1 MMLLTTP
8 NTLSDQQCRE
18 LEAFKM
24 RTKEAKLYRRAKVIL
39 YRNGGYTPDEIEEH
53 TDYSEREQRY
63 LVRRYREEGIAG
75 LADRPR
81 SGRPKGSCHHPE
93 VPSPGKTDTPYD
105 MTSGS
110 SQEDA
115 QEKTILPVP
124 TPPQEPPYEG
134 KEEKKNA
141 EKKEEEKKEKK
152 KCNKGS
158 TLSLW
163 ARLTLESMHAYHPKR
178 YLRQRAHMVL
188 LRDKGYSMDEIADM
202 LDATV
207 TTVNQICAQYD
218 RHQLAG
224 LYRHPGSGRPSRL
237 LAEQWEQ
244 FAKWVKDGPKAL
256 GYRFVKWTTRS
267 LRKYIFKR
275 FNIKLSREWIR
286 QKLHHFVGYSWTRGK
301 KVYAYPENTKRMAD
315 RRSFS
320 QKMVTYLERARNG
333 ECIVLFEDESIVT
346 QFGEVGYSWS
356 PEGDTQEVPSA
367 GKHGRVVVFGAVD
380 PLTGRTHYHL
390 EKKSINKESSLR
402 FITQVVRYYEKRAP
416 GMPLVIVW
424 DKHPGHTSGIVAE
437 FVKAHK
443 HVTLEKTPTQSPDLN
458 PIERLWDWLSD
469 LMIKNDFFERLD
481 ALQRA
486 VRHFFCY
493 IAGIKEQVIQCMGD
507 LQKLYSKEVGVKG
520 KI

>member
-1 MMLLTTP
+1 
-8 NTLSDQQCRE
+8 
-18 LEAFKM
+18 
-24 RTKEAKLYRRAKVIL
+24 
-39 YRNGGYTPDEIEEH
+39 
-53 TDYSEREQRY
+53 
-63 LVRRYREEGIAG
+63 
-75 LADRPR
+75 
-81 SGRPKGSCHHPE
+81 
-93 VPSPGKTDTPYD
+93 
-105 MTSGS
+105 MTSDS
-110 SQEDA
+110 SRAAA
-115 QEKTILPVP
+115 QDKTILPVL
-124 TPPQEPPYEG
+124 TPPQETSDEEN
-134 KEEKKNA
+134 KAEEENEEK
-141 EKKEEEKKEKK
+141 EKEKEKK
-152 KCNKGS
+152 TGKK
-158 TLSLW
+158 TIRLSLW
-163 ARLTLESMHAYHPKR
+163 ARLTLESMHAYHPKC

-188 LRDKGYSMDEIADM
+188 LRDKAYSMNEIAGI
-202 LDATV
+202 LDVTV
-207 TTVNQICAQYD
+207 KTVDQICARYD

-224 LYRHPGSGRPSRL
+224 LYRKPGSGRSSRL
-237 LAEQWEQ
+237 RAEQWEQ
-244 FAKWVKDGPKAL
+244 FATWVKDGPKTL
-256 GYRFVKWTTRS
+256 GYRVVTWTTRS
-267 LRKYIFKR
+267 LRKYIVKR

-301 KVYAYPENTKRMAD
+301 KVYAYPENTERTAD
-315 RRSFS
+315 RRAFS
-320 QKMVTYLERARNG
+320 RKMLTYLERARKG
-333 ECIVLFEDESIVT
+333 ECIVLFEDESIFT

-356 PEGDTQEVPSA
+356 PEGETQEVPSA

-390 EKKSINKESSLR
+390 EKTSITKESSLR

-437 FVKAHK
+437 FVKAHT

-469 LMIKNDFFERLD
+469 LMIKNDFFERLN

-507 LQKLYSKEVGVKG
+507 LQKLYSKEAGVEG

>member
-1 MMLLTTP
+1 MLLTTP
-8 NTLSDQQCRE
+8 NTLSEQQCRE
-18 LEAFKM
+18 LDAFKM
-24 RTKEAKLYRRAKVIL
+24 RTKKAKLYRRAKVIL

-81 SGRPKGSCHHPE
+81 SGRPKGTYRRQG
-93 VPSPGKTDTPYD
+93 VPLSGATDTSHQ
-105 MTSGS
+105 MTSDS
-110 SQEDA
+110 SQRAA
-115 QEKTILPVP
+115 QEKTIPPVP
-124 TPPQEPPYEG
+124 TPTQETPD
-134 KEEKKNA
+134 EEKD
-141 EKKEEEKKEKK
+141 KERTKK
-152 KCNKGS
+152 KG
-158 TLSLW
+158 TALSLW

-188 LRDKGYSMDEIADM
+188 LRDTGYSMAEIAE
-202 LDATV
+202 LLHVTV
-207 TTVNQICAQYD
+207 KTVGQICARYD

-224 LYRHPGSGRPSRL
+224 LYRKPCSGRPSRL
-237 LAEQWEQ
+237 QPEQWEQ
-244 FAKWVKDGPKAL
+244 FASWVKDGPKAL
-256 GYRFVKWTTRS
+256 GYRFVTWTTRS

-275 FNIKLSREWIR
+275 FNINLSREWIR
-286 QKLHHFVGYSWTRGK
+286 QKLHHVVGYSWTRGK
-301 KVYAYPENTKRMAD
+301 KVYAYPDNKERHAD

-320 QKMVTYLERARNG
+320 HKMLTYLERARKG
-333 ECIVLFEDESIVT
+333 ECIVLFEDESIFT

-380 PLTGRTHYHL
+380 PLAGRTHYHL

-416 GMPLVIVW
+416 NIPLVIVW

-458 PIERLWDWLSD
+458 PIERMWDWLAD

-486 VRHFFCY
+486 IRHFFCY

-507 LQKLYSKEVGVKG
+507 LQKLYSKEAGVEG